1 MTSPGS
7 QTTRSNLTDA
17 SVYLRPHEAATYL
30 RLSKSTL
37 AKWRLSGE
45 GPPYCK
51 VGRAVVYR
59 RSDLDAWLGARQLQN
74 TSQSLSI

>member
-1 MTSPGS
+1 MLQESET
-7 QTTRSNLTDA
+7 
-17 SVYLRPHEAATYL
+17 YLRPSEAATYL
-30 RLSKSTL
+30 RLAKSTL
-37 AKWRLSGE
+37 AKWRLSGD